1 MKKLLLTLFLATGTL
16 ANAAGGQ
23 EPMQFYTPNTYAFA
37 RYGDLPVDHST
48 GIPRISLPL
57 TSISDRDITVDVSLS
72 YYASGIKVDQEAS
85 WVGLGWS
92 LNAGGVIT
100 CQTRGVPDKLDAK
113 TGKMDRTL
121 LRFRDY
127 PDETIDQFIDS
138 ERHKWV
144 SAADIRP
151 DGCDAAPDIFYFN
164 YCGRTGKFYLD
175 ENGKGC
181 MVNQDDSLIEFQ
193 PDGTFKITDEKGF
206 VYLFKD
212 KEYAYYEPI
221 KQNSTSGWYLSSI
234 TSPAGGSITFAYA
247 EGGTLSTSIVY
258 RVDDTCCMT
267 LHPDVASHSIPPSY
281 LRPAISYN
289 SGRGIT
295 GLVLSRIT
303 ASSGACIDFACSTQN
318 RKDAFSVKGSMLET
332 ITARNSA
339 GAVYKKYKLA
349 YSYFKPDARHRIEA
363 AYYEPLNNRLR
374 LDTVTE
380 LASEGTDAL
389 PPYRFSYY
397 GDGGPESDNIYA
409 LPYRMSPCQ
418 DHWGYYNHSDNKTIF
433 PGNAANE
440 PFFIDPWYQ
449 QWASDR
455 EWGYLN
461 SYGVTGGANRDLHKE
476 AVKACTL
483 NKIVYPTGG
492 STEFE
497 FEAHDAEQV
506 LGRIGMGGLRVKRIT
521 DDDGN
526 GHQKVRSY
534 TYPLSYSWGNS
545 RYHLT
550 DNLYHL
556 WYYQETDLS
565 THVGH
570 CRDYLPIYGFLP
582 HMLDENHL
590 LQITSF
596 PVLALGIEGDFMYPD
611 VTEHVEGQGRTEYAY
626 TYAENQVPPIPSGSG
641 LSAPDWMVSTHIST
655 FTDTFTSPTIS
666 CQTTGPDVFPF
677 LTGPDLGWKR
687 GQLKERKVYDESGN
701 LLEADYNTYEETLLG
716 VEPGAKAIQITDYE
730 FLFGKDYLT
739 SGRARLTKET
749 HTVYD
754 DNGKA
759 LRTTREYTYAP
770 GFHKLVSEVKETTS
784 EGDEWVTKY
793 YYPHDYTAT
802 ASHAELAAMKTKR
815 ILQPVDVRRYKDG
828 LLVSGG
834 QTKYNANGQ
843 PEVVYIAETTKSDI
857 AFSARNPYTFTPVH
871 WLTYDA
877 NRLLVSERLRDG
889 NLKYA
894 YLWSYGNQYPVA
906 RIEGA
911 EYSEVAGWLNAASV
925 ALPNSLTSPAQ
936 IGSRL
941 ASIRSALSGKD
952 VLVTTCTYMPQVG
965 MLETTG
971 AGGTKSGYGYDAFR
985 RLSQVTEHNGK
996 PVSEYRYNFKQ

>member
-16 ANAAGGQ
+16 AHAAGGQ

-100 CQTRGVPDKLDAK
+100 CQTRGVPDKLDTK

-181 MVNQDDSLIEFQ
+181 MINQDDTLIELLA
-193 PDGTFKITDEKGF
+193 DGTFKITDEKGF

-303 ASSGACIDFACSTQN
+303 ASSGACIDFACSVQN

-418 DHWGYYNHSDNKTIF
+418 DHWGYYNYSDNKTIF
-433 PGNAANE
+433 PNNAANE
-440 PFFIDPWYQ
+440 PFYVDPWYSQ
-449 QWASDR
+449 LANSYDM
-455 EWGYLN
+455 GYLK
-461 SYGVTGGANRDLHKE
+461 SYRVVDGADRTMHTE

-483 NKIVYPTGG
+483 KKIVYPTGG

-497 FEAHDAEQV
+497 FETHDV
-506 LGRIGMGGLRVKRIT
+506 NYTLGKTGIGGLRVKRIT
-521 DDDGN
+521 DSDGN
-526 GHQKVRSY
+526 GNRKVRMY
-534 TYPLSYSWGNS
+534 EYPSYSWGDNK
-545 RYHLT
+545 YHLN

-556 WYYQETDLS
+556 WYYQRHEFDSGTGRS
-565 THVGH
+565 
-570 CRDYLPIYGFLP
+570 REYLPAFGIP
-582 HMLDENHL
+582 SSMADEENI

-596 PVLALGIEGDFMYPD
+596 PALTLGVEGDFMYPS
-611 VTEHVEGQGRTEYAY
+611 VTEHVEGQGRTEYTY
-626 TYAENQVPPIPSGSG
+626 TYEENHVPYLPDGSP
-641 LSAPDWMVSTHIST
+641 LSAPDWFRSTYVYIYSGGIIPST
-655 FTDTFTSPTIS
+655 LIDL
-666 CQTTGPDVFPF
+666 DVTPHTFPF
-677 LTGPDLGWKR
+677 MTDVDLGWKR
-687 GQLKERKVYDESGN
+687 GQLKERRVYDEDGN

-716 VEPGAKAIQITDYE
+716 VEPGGKAVQFNDYE
-730 FLFGKDYLT
+730 FLFARDYLT
-739 SGRARLTKET
+739 GGRVRLTKAVHEV
-749 HTVYD
+749 HGDRKGV
-754 DNGKA
+754 